1 MIRRRPTP
9 ERARR
14 LIIHPSGWAALTAMI
29 VTVALAV
36 GWGWQGAAA
45 IAVMTL
51 VAMLIAIAVVLRPV
65 TFTVEVQTQQQRV
78 VVGKVSVAELIVTAG
93 LRGSSAAV
101 VDVPVGDLNASFL
114 VPRLGPNEVWRE
126 PFLIPTERR
135 QVLTLGPATASRT
148 DAVGLISRDTLLS
161 GKELIYVHPQTLVP
175 DYDATG
181 LLRDI
186 EGVQSETLSP
196 SDVAFHALR
205 DYQPGD
211 DRRHVHWP
219 TTAKHQRLVVRQF
232 EETRR
237 SEHVII
243 VDTRL
248 NVYVDA
254 DSSGT
259 PARRARQ
266 RASMSELALSIGA
279 SYGVEGI
286 MLDRE
291 VAVWCGPQ
299 QLRSSTPTRFL
310 DEVTAIECVSDPEE
324 QSGEH
329 RDLEALVRAAVREAP
344 QASAVTIITG
354 TEVTDEDMTRAI
366 RAVPLS
372 ATALCIRAAGNGRVV
387 RTQLDGAP
395 QFSMSSLEQL
405 RQVSAAVGA

>member
-1 MIRRRPTP
+1 MIRRPDSQELT
-9 ERARR
+9 RR
-14 LIIHPSGWAALTAMI
+14 FVVHPAGWAA
-29 VTVALAV
+29 VAALVVASVLAV

-45 IAVMTL
+45 AAVITL
-51 VAMLIAIAVVLRPV
+51 VAMVVALVVVLRPV
-65 TFTVEVQTQQQRV
+65 TFTVEVQTQQQRI
-78 VVGKVSVAELIVTAG
+78 VVGKVSVAELVVTAG
-93 LRGSSAAV
+93 KRGSSAAV
-101 VDVPVGDLNASFL
+101 VDVPVGDLRASFL
-114 VPRLGPNEVWRE
+114 VPRLAPGETWRE
-126 PFLIPTERR
+126 PFLIPTEKR
-135 QVLTLGPATASRT
+135 QVLALGPATASRT
-148 DAVGLISRDTLLS
+148 DAVGLISRDTVLS
-161 GKELIYVHPQTLVP
+161 GRELIYVHPATLVP
-175 DYDATG
+175 GYDATG

-243 VDTRL
+243 IDTRMAS
-248 NVYVDA
+248 YPDPA
-254 DSSGT
+254 KMSSPKPGERPQ
-259 PARRARQ
+259 PA
-266 RASMSELALSIGA
+266 SELALSIGA

-291 VAVWCGPQ
+291 VAVWCGPE
-299 QLRSSTPTRFL
+299 QLPMSTPTRFL
-310 DEVTAIECVSDPEE
+310 DEVTAVECVTDPEAQVAE
-324 QSGEH
+324 DREL
-329 RDLEALVRAAVREAP
+329 DALVLAAVREAP
-344 QASAVTIITG
+344 QVSALTIVTG
-354 TEVTDEDMTRAI
+354 TEVADDAIVRAL

-372 ATALCIRAAGNGRVV
+372 ATGMCIRATTTGRVQ

-395 QFSMSSLEQL
+395 MFTMSTLEQL